1 MPQDADPPSSGKHEH
16 TTAEPGGFFSTLI
29 KKIIRPKNNG
39 NHHLREA
46 IEEIIEGMED
56 SSETQESVST
66 HERTLIANVL
76 KMRDL
81 TVVDVMIPRADIVSI
96 DIDSTPEELMALL
109 AEKQVSRIPVY
120 RNTLDDVIGTV
131 HIKDILSCLGAG
143 RPVRLADIIRDVP
156 IVSPAM
162 PVTDLLLM
170 MKENRKHL
178 VMVVDEFGGIDGM
191 ATIGDIIQAALGEVE
206 DEFDT
211 EEQPQMMERPDGT
224 LLADARLDIEE
235 FEEKVGAILTD
246 DEREDVDTLG
256 GLIFSIAG
264 RVPARG
270 EVIKHESGVI
280 FEIIDA
286 DPRRV
291 NTLRIKNLP
300 KAA

>member
-1 MPQDADPPSSGKHEH
+1 MPQDAEPPSSGKPEN
-16 TTAEPGGFFSTLI
+16 TADHGGLFSTLI
-29 KKIIRPKNNG
+29 RKFVKPKSNG
-39 NHHLREA
+39 HHLREA
-46 IEEIIEGMED
+46 LEEIIHEIED
-56 SSETQESVST
+56 VDDTQDEVSA
-66 HERTLIANVL
+66 HERVLITNVL
-76 KMRDL
+76 KMRNL
-81 TVVDVMIPRADIVSI
+81 TVIDVMIPRADIVSI
-96 DIDSTPEELMALL
+96 EHDATPEEMMALL

-120 RNTLDDVIGTV
+120 RETLDDVIGTI
-131 HIKDILSCLGAG
+131 HIKDILACVAAG
-143 RPVRLADIIRDVP
+143 RPVRLNDLIRDVP

-170 MKENRKHL
+170 MKQNRKHL

-191 ATIGDIIQAALGEVE
+191 ATIGDIIEAVLGEVD
-206 DEFDT
+206 DEFDK

-224 LLADARLDIEE
+224 LLADARLDIEQ
-235 FEEKVGAILTD
+235 FEEKVGAILSA

-270 EVIKHESGVI
+270 EVIKHESGII

-291 NTLRIKNLP
+291 NTLRIKNIP

>member
-1 MPQDADPPSSGKHEH
+1 MPQDAEPPSSGKTE
-16 TTAEPGGFFSTLI
+16 TTANDHGGLFSTLI
-29 KKIIRPKNNG
+29 RKFVKPKSNG
-39 NHHLREA
+39 HHLREA
-46 IEEIIEGMED
+46 LEEIIHEIED
-56 SSETQESVST
+56 DDDT
-66 HERTLIANVL
+66 HEEVSAHERILIANVL
-76 KMRDL
+76 KLRNL

-96 DIDSTPEELMALL
+96 EHDATPEEMMALL
-109 AEKQVSRIPVY
+109 SEKQVSRIPVY
-120 RNTLDDVIGTV
+120 RETLDDVIGTI
-131 HIKDILSCLGAG
+131 HIKDILACLVTG
-143 RPVRLADIIRDVP
+143 RPVRLNDLIRDVP

-170 MKENRKHL
+170 MKQNRKHL

-191 ATIGDIIQAALGEVE
+191 ATIGDIIEAVLGEVD
-206 DEFDT
+206 DEFDK

-224 LLADARLDIEE
+224 LLADARLDIEQ
-235 FEEKVGAILTD
+235 FEEKVGAILSD

-270 EVIKHESGVI
+270 EVIRHESGIV

-291 NTLRIKNLP
+291 NTLRIKNIP
-300 KAA
+300 NAA

>member
-1 MPQDADPPSSGKHEH
+1 MPQDADPPSSGKNDHH
-16 TTAEPGGFFSTLI
+16 ASDNGGFFGAFLRKFI
-29 KKIIRPKNNG
+29 KPKPNNG
-39 NHHLREA
+39 DHLREVLEEM
-46 IEEIIEGMED
+46 IEEMEESD
-56 SSETQESVST
+56 EPEESVAG
-66 HERTLIANVL
+66 HERTLISNVL
-76 KMRDL
+76 KLRDT
-81 TVVDVMIPRADIVSI
+81 TVVDVMIPRSDIISLSI
-96 DIDSTPEELMALL
+96 DSSPEEIMAQL
-109 AEKQVSRIPVY
+109 AEQQVSRIPVY
-120 RNTLDDVIGTV
+120 RDSLDDVIGTI
-131 HIKDILSCLGAG
+131 HIKDILACLATG
-143 RPVRLADIIRDVP
+143 RAVRLQDLIRDVP

-162 PVTDLLLM
+162 PVIDLLLM
-170 MKENRKHL
+170 MKETRKHL

-191 ATIGDIIQAALGEVE
+191 ATIGDIIQAVLGEVE

-224 LLADARLDIEE
+224 LLADARLDIEQ
-235 FEEKVGAILTD
+235 FEEKVGAILTE

-270 EVIKHESGVI
+270 EVIRHESGVV

-291 NTLRIKNLP
+291 NTLRIKNIP

>member
-1 MPQDADPPSSGKHEH
+1 MPQDAEPPSSGKHENAA
-16 TTAEPGGFFSTLI
+16 AESSGFFSTLI
-29 KKIIRPKNNG
+29 KKFIRPKNNG

-46 IEEIIEGMED
+46 IEEIIEGMDD

-120 RNTLDDVIGTV
+120 RDTLDDVIGTV

-270 EVIKHESGVI
+270 EVIRHESGVI